1 MTVWKEKWRQAAVDK
16 TLNYLSLARKAGK
29 AELGEEP
36 VGAAARALHAHLILV
51 AGDASDHTWRRAKSY
66 AAGTDQVCIRLQYTK
81 DEIGMAIGRTSL
93 AIAAITDASLAL
105 ALVQSL
111 PNPEKHTAAIGV
123 LTEKTQRLRKRQSEA
138 KAHLRNRRSGKKKN

>member
-1 MTVWKEKWRQAAVDK
+1 MDK
-16 TLNYLSLARKAGK
+16 ALNYLSLARKAGK

-36 VGAAARALHAHLILV
+36 VGAAARALHAHLIVV

-66 AAGTDQVCIRLQYTK
+66 AAGTDQACVRLPYTK

-93 AIAAITDASLAL
+93 AIAAITDAALAL

-111 PNPEKHTAAIGV
+111 PAPDKHAAVMDVLNEKA
-123 LTEKTQRLRKRQSEA
+123 QRQRKRQSEA

>member
-1 MTVWKEKWRQAAVDK
+1 MDK
-16 TLNYLSLARKAGK
+16 ALNYLSLARKAGK

-36 VGAAARALHAHLILV
+36 VGAAARALHAHLIVV

-66 AAGTDQVCIRLQYTK
+66 AAGTDQQCVRLPYTK

-93 AIAAITDASLAL
+93 AIAAITDAALAL

-111 PNPEKHTAAIGV
+111 PNPEKLAAV
-123 LTEKTQRLRKRQSEA
+123 METLTEKSQRQRKRQSEA

>member
-1 MTVWKEKWRQAAVDK
+1 MDK
-16 TLNYLSLARKAGK
+16 ALNYLSLARKAGK

-36 VGAAARALHAHLILV
+36 AGAAARALHAHLIVV

-66 AAGTDQVCIRLQYTK
+66 AAGTDQQCIRLPYTK

-93 AIAAITDASLAL
+93 AIAAITDPALAL
-105 ALVQSL
+105 ALVQAL
-111 PNPEKHTAAIGV
+111 PTPEKFAAVIAA
-123 LTEKTQRLRKRQSEA
+123 LTEKAQRQRKRQSEA

>member
-1 MTVWKEKWRQAAVDK
+1 MDK
-16 TLNYLSLARKAGK
+16 ALNYLSLARKAGK

-36 VGAAARALHAHLILV
+36 AGAAARALHAHLIVV

-66 AAGTDQVCIRLQYTK
+66 AAGTDQQCIRLPYTK

-93 AIAAITDASLAL
+93 AIAAITDPALAL

-111 PNPEKHTAAIGV
+111 PNPEKFAAV
-123 LTEKTQRLRKRQSEA
+123 MEMLTEKSQRQRKRQSEA